1 MDSSPESPVPVRVVA
16 LEISKWIGRLGF
28 IWVDGQLAQVSKRPG
43 AATVFFILRDP
54 SADVSLQAT
63 CAREIFESIQPPLEE
78 GARIAAFGRPTFYVP
93 RGALQ
98 FAVSDIRPIGV
109 GELLARIERLKAL
122 LRAEGL
128 FAPER
133 KRPLPFL
140 PQTVGLICGRGSAAE
155 RDVVENARR
164 RWPAVRFAVENVA
177 VQGVY
182 AVTEVVAALQRLDA
196 DPEVDVIVIAR
207 GGGSVEDLLPFS
219 DETLVRAVARCRTP
233 VVSAIGHE
241 TDQPLLD
248 FVADVAAST
257 PTDAAR
263 RIVPDVA
270 EETARITGLRQRT
283 WDALIRRID
292 DEQRRLRELRSRPV
306 LAFPERDID
315 RRAREV
321 EVLVRSGRRC
331 LDAALSA
338 GRDHTA
344 HLLARL
350 RALSPAA
357 TLQRGYAIVQDAA
370 GHVVRDALEVGDGDH
385 LGVRL
390 SRGRLGVTVVERE
403 AAVGT
408 P

>member
-1 MDSSPESPVPVRVVA
+1 
-16 LEISKWIGRLGF
+16 
-28 IWVDGQLAQVSKRPG
+28 
-43 AATVFFILRDP
+43 
-54 SADVSLQAT
+54 
-63 CAREIFESIQPPLEE
+63 
-78 GARIAAFGRPTFYVP
+78 
-93 RGALQ
+93 
-98 FAVSDIRPIGV
+98 
-109 GELLARIERLKAL
+109 
-122 LRAEGL
+122 
-128 FAPER
+128 
-133 KRPLPFL
+133 
-140 PQTVGLICGRGSAAE
+140 
-155 RDVVENARR
+155 
-164 RWPAVRFAVENVA
+164 
-177 VQGVY
+177 
-182 AVTEVVAALQRLDA
+182 
-196 DPEVDVIVIAR
+196 
-207 GGGSVEDLLPFS
+207 

-270 EETARITGLRQRT
+270 EETARITGLRQRA
-283 WDALIRRID
+283 WDAVIRRID
-292 DEQRRLRELRSRPV
+292 GEQRRLRELRSRPV